1 VSAVIAVGAEGAE
14 GGEAAEEGDEP
25 AYAAAYQGAPGA
37 FSEEAALCLLGAAGW
52 AGAALP
58 DGSHR
63 DRGVR
68 LLPCARFD
76 EVCDAVEGGRA
87 RLGALPVENTFAG
100 AVGAV
105 GGLLRERKLRIVG
118 EVALPIAHAVIGLPG
133 ATLGGLRRVFSHPV
147 ALAQC
152 EDFFRRNVHLEA
164 VPAYDTAGAVEKIL
178 GEGDRAQA
186 ALAAR
191 RTAGLYG
198 GEVLAEAVQDD
209 GINLTRFVGVVREGS
224 AGVEPQTGAAR
235 KTTLSFLL
243 AHRPGALCVAL
254 AHFAAHGLDL
264 TRIESRPLRDRPFEY
279 AFLIDVVDRE
289 GGTAL
294 AEALRELRRTASEL
308 RVLGSYPVAAAPAST
323 KPFDFLHPLEAC
335 PPRRS
340 ERPEGPQSL

>member
-1 VSAVIAVGAEGAE
+1 MSAAIAES
-14 GGEAAEEGDEP
+14 GESAEEGDEP

-37 FSEEAALCLLGAAGW
+37 FSEEAALRLLGTAER
-52 AGAALP
+52 AGAEFSAGDAGGAC
-58 DGSHR
+58 DGR
-63 DRGVR
+63 AR

-76 EVCDAVEGGRA
+76 EVCDAVEAGRA

-100 AVGAV
+100 AVGPV

-152 EDFFRRNVHLEA
+152 EDFFRRNVQLEA

-178 GEGDRAQA
+178 GEGDQSQA

-191 RTAGLYG
+191 RAAGLYG
-198 GEVLAEAVQDD
+198 GEVIADAVQDD

-224 AGVEPQTGAAR
+224 AGTARVEDGAPR

-243 AHRPGALCVAL
+243 PHRPGALHAAVAP
-254 AHFAAHGLDL
+254 FAARGLDL

-279 AFLIDVVDRE
+279 AFLVDVVDRE

-294 AEALRELRRTASEL
+294 AEAIGELRRTASEL
-308 RVLGSYPVAAAPAST
+308 RVLGSYPAVAAPA
-323 KPFDFLHPLEAC
+323 
-335 PPRRS
+335 
-340 ERPEGPQSL
+340 